1 MKNRKG
7 FRLALIGT
15 DSMRGKEI
23 KSVLSKKEFPFVSID
38 FFDTDVKQEYSKLT
52 EFKGEPKVIHY
63 PDENYLSGID
73 LVFLSADKKVNK
85 KYGDLAKKKK
95 YFAIDL
101 SETFN
106 KDRKI
111 PVVVAGVND
120 WILQKE
126 KPQIIANPHP
136 VAIILSHIFNVIST
150 KYTLLK
156 AVSFVMQPASAYEES
171 GIGELANQSVAS
183 LSSASIT
190 KEVFKTQI
198 AFNLLSHTEPVDKHG
213 FTPVEKQIVSEI
225 KRILNDSDFPL
236 ALSLVQAPVF
246 HTYSIMSYLELKEKT
261 DIQTLEDLFKKFP
274 YFKLLAPV
282 RSCPVS
288 SISVAGKD
296 EIFIGQIKKDSA
308 FPNNFWI
315 WSVADNLT
323 RGSVLNAFEIA
334 KLLYNA
340 SRT

>member
-15 DSMRGKEI
+15 NSMRGKEI

-38 FFDTDVKQEYSKLT
+38 FFDSDVKQKYSKLT
-52 EFKGEPKVIHY
+52 EFKGDPKVIHY

-73 LVFLSADKKVNK
+73 LVFLSADKKVNR
-85 KYGDLAKKKK
+85 KYSELAKKKK
-95 YFAIDL
+95 FFAIDL
-101 SETFN
+101 NETFN
-106 KDRKI
+106 KDRKT

-190 KEVFKTQI
+190 KEVFKTQV
-198 AFNLLSHTEPVDKHG
+198 AFNLLSHTELVDKHG

-225 KRILNDSDFPL
+225 KRILNDSGFPL

-246 HTYSIMSYLELKEKT
+246 HTYSIMSYLELKEST
-261 DIQTLEDLFKKFP
+261 DIQTLEDLFKMSP

-282 RSCPVS
+282 QSCPVS

-296 EIFIGQIKKDSA
+296 EIFIGQIKKDNA

-323 RGSVLNAFEIA
+323 RGSALNAFEIA
-334 KLLYNA
+334 KLLYHI
-340 SRT
+340 SQT